1 MNRDL
6 WIAMVGGLAAWFLGP
21 VLMYLICHIIR
32 MVLDRFDA
40 RMKARKSARDKALA
54 LALADHIIRKK
65 AHRPGFTYQVQEG
78 HEVASWKTQKNDGPD
93 KLVA

>member
-78 HEVASWKTQKNDGPD
+78 HSVWSEMTHKNDGPD